1 MKLASAIKKFSSSDR
16 FYFSTLGAILI
27 MNLLDAVFTL
37 IWVEGGFTEELNPIM
52 VEALSLGPVAF
63 MVLKLSLVSLAVW
76 LLWMR
81 RQKKIARI
89 LVPALALVYCS
100 VVGIHLCMVAHA
112 IL

>member
-1 MKLASAIKKFSSSDR
+1 MMFSHVVKKVFGSDR

-27 MNLLDAVFTL
+27 MNLLDAIFTL
-37 IWVEGGFTEELNPIM
+37 VWVEGGFTEELNPIM

-63 MVLKLSLVSLAVW
+63 MMLKLSLVSLAVW
-76 LLWMR
+76 LLWNR

-89 LVPALALVYCS
+89 LVLPLALVYCS